1 VQPTWRI
8 GIALLGL
15 ALAACASAPPTLLA
29 LPAAPV
35 PAADPGIGERP
46 GTTTVLLRPV
56 ILPAYLNAYPVVTG
70 RSGNAL
76 IVADDAEWAEPLPD
90 AVGRV
95 LRDALSRRLGASRV
109 LIAGDGRIPDA
120 DLSVEFLALDP
131 REGAVWLDAMWS
143 FFCTA
148 RDQRG
153 NAGRTFLSVPLDGIT
168 PTAVAAATTDALG
181 RLAAEL
187 ATQAQCTGGDAS
199 LAPPVSSSVASSQRS
214 GGAGPSASSR
224 GAGLEDAR

>member
-1 VQPTWRI
+1 VKPTLRI

-15 ALAACASAPPTLLA
+15 ALAGCASAPPTLLA
-29 LPAAPV
+29 LPAAPGS
-35 PAADPGIGERP
+35 AADPGIGQRP

-56 ILPAYLNAYPVVTG
+56 VVPAYLNAYPVVTG

-76 IVADDAEWAEPLPD
+76 IVADDAEWAEPFPD

-120 DLSVEFLALDP
+120 DLNVEFLALDP
-131 REGAVWLDAMWS
+131 REGAVWLDAKWS

-148 RDQRG
+148 PGARG
-153 NAGRTFLSVPLDGIT
+153 NAGRTVLEVPLDG
-168 PTAVAAATTDALG
+168 PDAAAVATATSEALG
-181 RLAAEL
+181 RLSAAL
-187 ATQAQCTGGDAS
+187 AAQAECTIGDAS
-199 LAPPVSSSVASSQRS
+199 
-214 GGAGPSASSR
+214 
-224 GAGLEDAR
+224 